1 MNKSVLLY
9 DHKLRMKKYVFLF
22 LAVLLLGCSSAD
34 QPAVSFYYWKT
45 VFKLSATEKEVL
57 QENEVSKLYLRY
69 FDIALRDSMAI
80 PLSAIRFQDKTAPYQ
95 IVPVIY
101 IKNEVMLDNQVN
113 VVELADQTLS
123 MIAKINTV
131 NHIEIDE
138 IQIDCDWTLK
148 SKERF
153 MAYINALRQKSQ
165 VKISATIRLHQIK
178 YYKETGI
185 PEVDHGVLMYYNMGQ
200 IASDDLNSIYDEQIA
215 ARYVGSLSNYP
226 LSLDVA
232 LPIFGWGVH
241 IRNQKVIGLIPKI
254 NEEQLLAT
262 VKTTLKSKNRFEV
275 NEDII
280 AFGTYFKQG
289 DQVKIE
295 SVSKADLKKMV
306 STIKKNLKT
315 VPKEIIYYDLDS
327 INLKNYSNE
336 KEFYKKVSSGF

>member
-1 MNKSVLLY
+1 
-9 DHKLRMKKYVFLF
+9 MKKYVGL
-22 LAVLLLGCSSAD
+22 LLVLLVLSCSSSD
-34 QPAVSFYYWKT
+34 QPVTSFYYWKT
-45 VFKLSATEKEVL
+45 IFKLTTIEKEVL
-57 QENEVSKLYLRY
+57 QENGVSKLYMRY
-69 FDIALRDSMAI
+69 FDIALRDSAPI
-80 PLSAIRFQDKTAPYQ
+80 PLSPIRFEDKTTPFQ

-101 IKNEVMLDNQVN
+101 IKNEVMLAEQVD
-113 VVELADQTLS
+113 VVQLADQTLS
-123 MIAKINTV
+123 MIGKINTI
-131 NHIEIDE
+131 NHIEIE
-138 IQIDCDWTLK
+138 EVQIDCDWTLK
-148 SKERF
+148 SKDQF
-153 MAYINALRQKSQ
+153 MAYIDALRQRANL
-165 VKISATIRLHQIK
+165 KISATIRLHQIK
-178 YYKETGI
+178 YYKETGV
-185 PEVDHGVLMYYNMGQ
+185 PNVDHGVLMYYNMGQ

-215 ARYVGSLSNYP
+215 ARYIKSLANYP